1 MLHVA
6 GCEHDAVDAGNRPE
20 IGALDLEPSPSAV
33 TATEP
38 EEGVG
43 PHAVGPVLDSGETGP
58 RLLQVVGVHQVEDV
72 TTAQLSG
79 GAAQQELA
87 QRTHPSDAE
96 CIIDDHDPVS
106 GGVEQRQGGRARPTR
121 MHRLVAVARIGRHL
135 ASSVVVPERASLADP
150 PGSPA
155 LGRHVMIGEPRTD
168 LNTSEPRRPP
178 RPTFNESRGGV

>member
-1 MLHVA
+1 M
-6 GCEHDAVDAGNRPE
+6 
-20 IGALDLEPSPSAV
+20 
-33 TATEP
+33 
-38 EEGVG
+38 G

-106 GGVEQRQGGRARPTR
+106 GGVEQRQGGRTRPTR
-121 MHRLVAVARIGRHL
+121 ML
-135 ASSVVVPERASLADP
+135 ASLLWLASV
-150 PGSPA
+150 G
-155 LGRHVMIGEPRTD
+155 IW
-168 LNTSEPRRPP
+168 PRRWSSPSVRHWP
-178 RPTFNESRGGV
+178 TRPVRPHWGAT